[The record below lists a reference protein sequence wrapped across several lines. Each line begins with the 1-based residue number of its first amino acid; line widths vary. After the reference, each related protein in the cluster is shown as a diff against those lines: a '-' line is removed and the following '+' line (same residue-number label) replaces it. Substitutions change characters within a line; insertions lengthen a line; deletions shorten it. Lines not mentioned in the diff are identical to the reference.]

1 MAPENGIIFAT
12 SVLLTVGV
20 KMGFRTRTASLQDCC
35 EQADLLSTR
44 ISASTAASMNAEG
57 ASSPVR
63 FPSNAAR
70 HAIFALAQPG
80 LSQVLPSSRKKLVRF
95 GHRVHMTK
103 LPGSGASTITVSK
116 WISSMPKERRR
127 SVWFRTFLR
136 ILSDLGTAKC
146 TSRRDLR

>member
-1 MAPENGIIFAT
+1 VAPENGIIFAT

-20 KMGFRTRTASLQDCC
+20 KVGFRTRTASLQHCC

-44 ISASTAASMNAEG
+44 ISASTAASMNAER

-95 GHRVHMTK
+95 GHRLYMTK
-103 LPGSGASTITVSK
+103 LSGFGCFDDHRFEMDIFHAERTSTVSVVPH
-116 WISSMPKERRR
+116 ISQNS
-127 SVWFRTFLR
+127 LR
-136 ILSDLGTAKC
+136 PWNS
-146 TSRRDLR
+146 